1 MKRLFRGI
9 VILSFIT
16 IICIIVYLLL
26 FALKRMYIESWFL
39 FDRSVI
45 IGFLSGLLLTF
56 IISLVN
62 YHHALRDHAKER
74 ASLLNEFTTE
84 SESFLR
90 SIGQIQNS
98 DGTFNIPDQLHPAL
112 EHALAQLDD
121 SAGKL
126 ARCERI
132 SPLNGTTI
140 EKRGKLASRIAKTEL
155 AFDQAF
161 TPFAENCSTAFVA
174 HGSLPY
180 FKDEDERRNTQEDF
194 LRNLKQIFDA
204 LAADSAM
211 RFALEAYRERID
223 RFLGVRQAKQQKT

>member
-26 FALKRMYIESWFL
+26 FALKKIYIESWFF
-39 FDRSVI
+39 FDRSII

-56 IISLVN
+56 IISFVN

-74 ASLLNEFTTE
+74 VSLLNAFSAE

-90 SIGQIQNS
+90 ATGQIQNS
-98 DGTFNIPDQLHPAL
+98 DGTFNIPEQLHPAL
-112 EHALAQLDD
+112 ERALARLDD
-121 SAGKL
+121 CAGKI

-132 SPLNGTTI
+132 SPLRGTTI
-140 EKRGKLASRIAKTEL
+140 EKRGKLASKIAKTEL

-161 TPFAENCSTAFVA
+161 APFAESLSVAFHA
-174 HGSLPY
+174 HGVLPY
-180 FKDEDERRNTQEDF
+180 FHDENERWNTQEDF
-194 LRNLKQIFDA
+194 LRNLKQVFEA
-204 LAADSAM
+204 LEPNSAM
-211 RFALEAYRERID
+211 QLALQAYRGRID
-223 RFLGVRQAKQQKT
+223 RFLGVHHAKQQAA